1 MSDEKSFW
9 TPPKIASVVVAGIAV
24 VAAAH
29 VDSNSYFHYF
39 VYQLPGFQ
47 YLWEL
52 VVPPLID
59 PTLPHR
65 EAPSIVPKAFA
76 VYSALYYLAYNKYMD
91 RVRTIEGQAN
101 ALITQI
107 TASMARDDNTPF
119 QDLARVQHMWCYP
132 KPTFGSPWSVWRC
145 LRAKEP
151 TDRDWRDTPIEECHW
166 PVVEQ
171 LKGVVENHNKLQA
184 VHLSFA
190 WLKDAA
196 LTGANLEGAFLDNA
210 QLQRAYLFGA
220 HLQTANL
227 LNARLDGAYLSGAHF
242 EGANLFQANLHGA
255 FIGTAYLD
263 FAYYGIY
270 IYEANLSKTNM
281 KNIEDLSHKQILTV
295 ANCQDIIIDEEII
308 EVLVRDHKTQWSTC
322 TTGWKNEKNYLA
334 WCTWRLALL
343 AARKEGRDIKPWW
356 EWFED
361 YKTAHPETDWDE
373 PEDSDTA

>member
-65 EAPSIVPKAFA
+65 DAPSIVPKAFA

-132 KPTFGSPWSVWRC
+132 KPTFGSPWSVWKC
-145 LRAKEP
+145 LRAKELIGKKW
-151 TDRDWRDTPIEECHW
+151 TEIPIKDCHL
-166 PVVEQ
+166 PVIEQ
-171 LKGVVENHNKLQA
+171 LKGVVENHKNKL
-184 VHLSFA
+184 HNSKLSFVILCGA
-190 WLKDAA
+190 DLSNAIMNYSEFNNADLRFTCINGANFDNSD
-196 LTGANLEGAFLDNA
+196 LTSAHFENCLGIDSIFTNSLLTNSRFDGANLLRSKFDNS
-210 QLQRAYLFGA
+210 
-220 HLQTANL
+220 L
-227 LNARLDGAYLSGAHF
+227 LIKCS
-242 EGANLFQANLHGA
+242 
-255 FIGTAYLD
+255 FIGSDISNSSFLNCKRLTAEQIHKSY
-263 FAYYGIY
+263 
-270 IYEANLSKTNM
+270 KR
-281 KNIEDLSHKQILTV
+281 KN
-295 ANCQDIIIDEEII
+295 IIIDKYINDELQKSQNDESDIQQYAWHI
-308 EVLVRDHKTQWSTC
+308 
-322 TTGWKNEKNYLA
+322 WKIVF
-334 WCTWRLALL
+334 

-361 YKTAHPETDWDE
+361 YKRDHPEIHWDE
-373 PEDSDTA
+373 PNETDTA